1 MLVPIIMGSEK
12 DREHADKVIRVLDD
26 FGVSYEVN
34 IASAHKTP
42 EKTLAIVDGYNN
54 RADEAICYVTI
65 AGRSNALSAV
75 VAARA
80 VHPVIACPPFA
91 DKADYLVNIHSSLQA
106 PSRVPVMTVVD
117 PGNAALSAVRILGLK
132 DEHLRSRILQDIQ
145 DLRS

>member
-1 MLVPIIMGSEK
+1 MLVPFILGSDK
-12 DREHADKVIRVLDD
+12 DQPHADHIIRALMEY
-26 FGVSYEVN
+26 GVPYEMH

-42 EKTLAIVDGYNN
+42 ERTLRIVEGYNK
-54 RADEAICYVTI
+54 RSDEAIVYITI

-117 PGNAALSAVRILGLK
+117 PSNAAGAAMRVLALK
-132 DEHLRSRILQDIQ
+132 EATLRHKIEKDIDELRS
-145 DLRS
+145 